1 MKPPVD
7 VKSPGGLLLYIPTKK
22 RVYCNIKTAIF
33 YRDILIGAFNYNT
46 PSIIKGL
53 ISYKV

>member
-33 YRDILIGAFNYNT
+33 YRVILIGAFNYNT
-46 PSIIKGL
+46 PSIIKEL